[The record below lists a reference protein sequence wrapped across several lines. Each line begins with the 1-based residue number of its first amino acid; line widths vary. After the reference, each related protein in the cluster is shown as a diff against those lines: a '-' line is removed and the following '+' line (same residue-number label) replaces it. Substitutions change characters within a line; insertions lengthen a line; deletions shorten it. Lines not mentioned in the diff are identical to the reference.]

1 MSEISALFWDVGGV
15 FLTNAWDRM
24 SRQKAAEEFELDWDE
39 FDSHHQSVVRDFEI
53 GRIGLDEYLRRAVFY
68 RERTFGGEDFKDFMF
83 QQSELKPETLD
94 IIARLARSGKYL
106 LCTINNESLELN
118 RHRIE
123 RFGLREYFSLFFTSS
138 FLGVMK
144 PDEAI
149 YRIALSVTQR
159 RPEESL
165 FIDDRAKNAEV
176 ARQCGMRAIH
186 FQSPS
191 QLRSDLEALG
201 VES

>member
-1 MSEISALFWDVGGV
+1 
-15 FLTNAWDRM
+15 
-24 SRQKAAEEFELDWDE
+24 
-39 FDSHHQSVVRDFEI
+39 HQSAVRDFER
-53 GRIGLDEYLRRAVFY
+53 GRIGLDEYVCQAVFY
-68 RERTFGGEDFKDFMF
+68 RERTFGSEDFKDFMF
-83 QQSELKPETLD
+83 AQSELKPETLD
-94 IIARLARSGKYL
+94 IIARLARNGKYL
-106 LCTINNESLELN
+106 LCTLNNESLELN
-118 RHRIE
+118 LHRIE

-138 FLGVMK
+138 FLGVLK

-159 RPEESL
+159 RPEESV

-191 QLRSDLEALG
+191 QLRSELEALG